1 MNEEKLVRGLGRWD
15 VTAIAINSIIGA
27 GIFGLPSKVEALI
40 GSYSLLAFILCA
52 FIIAFIVLCFAEV
65 SSRFHATGGMY
76 LYAKT
81 AFGSVV
87 GFEVGWLYWIV
98 RVATFAA
105 NCNLMLA
112 YLGFFVPGA
121 NEGGLRIALIL
132 LVVSGFTFVNFI
144 GVRQSA
150 ILTNIFT
157 FGKIVP
163 LLVFVAVGLFFL
175 QPSDFNFEVVPSYG
189 TFASAVL
196 LTIYAFV
203 GFENAVVPAGE
214 TKDPRKNVPFAI
226 IVGMLIVAT
235 LYLLIQTVSIG
246 TLPEI
251 AKSERPLAD
260 AALVFLG
267 ASGATFITIGAII
280 SILGNLNSG
289 FLVGSRMPFAIA
301 EQGELPQ
308 VIGRTHARFRTPHV
322 SIVITAIAILVFT
335 IQSSFVTALTISTIT
350 RLLVYAAT
358 CGALPVLRRRSDVQ
372 KAEFTA
378 PYGMIAAVF
387 SLMLIVWL
395 LTNVDYA
402 KEGLTVI
409 IVAAI
414 GLVLFFAYRMIGQP
428 ESKMPRVEKEE

>member
-1 MNEEKLVRGLGRWD
+1 MNEEKLIRGLGRWD
-15 VTAIAINSIIGA
+15 LVAITINSIIGA
-27 GIFGLPSKVEALI
+27 GIFGLPSKVAALI

-52 FIIAFIVLCFAEV
+52 LIIAFIVLCFAEV

-76 LYAKT
+76 LYART

-87 GFEVGWLYWIV
+87 GFEVGWLAWIV
-98 RVATFAA
+98 RVVTFAA

-112 YLGFFVPGA
+112 YIGFFLPGA
-121 NEGGLRIALIL
+121 AEGWMRIAIIL
-132 LVVSGFTFVNFI
+132 LVVSGFAFVNFLGI
-144 GVRQSA
+144 RQSA
-150 ILTNIFT
+150 ILINVFT
-157 FGKIVP
+157 IGKIVP
-163 LLVFVAVGLFFL
+163 LLVFAGVGLFFIHP
-175 QPSDFNFEVVPSYG
+175 QNFNFESFPGYG
-189 TFASAVL
+189 SFAPAVL

-226 IVGMLIVAT
+226 IFGMLIVAT
-235 LYLLIQTVSIG
+235 LYILIQTVSIG

-267 ASGATFITIGAII
+267 AYGAAFITIGAII

-301 EQGELPQ
+301 EQGELPR

-322 SIVITAIAILVFT
+322 SITITAIAILVFT

-358 CGALPVLRRRSDVQ
+358 CGALPVLRRRSDLPE
-372 KAEFTA
+372 AEFTA
-378 PYGMIAAVF
+378 PFGIAAAVL
-387 SLMLIVWL
+387 SLGLIVWL

-402 KEGLTVI
+402 KEGLAV
-409 IVAAI
+409 IVAAAV
-414 GLVLFFAYRMIGQP
+414 GLAIFALW
-428 ESKMPRVEKEE
+428 RVFGRSSGDSPSI